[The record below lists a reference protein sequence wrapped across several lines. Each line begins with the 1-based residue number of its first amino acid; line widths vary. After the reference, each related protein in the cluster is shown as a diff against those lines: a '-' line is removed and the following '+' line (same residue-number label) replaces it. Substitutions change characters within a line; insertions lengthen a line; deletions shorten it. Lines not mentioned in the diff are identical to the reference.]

1 MKTLTQTVTCHSG
14 QTLHNFNFLQ
24 KSSILS
30 RCWQLSAASLFV
42 AIFGST
48 TSWGQ
53 VSLTEL
59 LNAVENDRVAESAE
73 YRERQQEFEQNVAR
87 QQQILDTTNE
97 RIVEQ
102 ETEQNRLS
110 DQFEANEVIIAD
122 KREILR
128 NRRGDLNE
136 LFGTLQGVA
145 GDFLSNFQDSL
156 ISAQYP
162 GRAGELEVIIE
173 RAGSTI
179 EQLNISEMERFWYF
193 MHQEVTESGRVVT
206 YNGDI
211 ALPSGDTTN
220 RTITRI
226 GAFNAISDGEYLNY
240 QGEVGHLQVL
250 PRQPDSEVLGAAR
263 DLQSS
268 TTGFTRTGI
277 DPTGG
282 VGGQVMANLVNFP
295 SASEQVQANAGVI
308 GFIIIG
314 VGVVGILLAFYR
326 LLMLTLV
333 SVQVRNQL
341 KSEKP
346 AKNNPLGRVLLI
358 ADANPD
364 ADTETLEL
372 KLGEAI
378 LKETPS
384 LESMLT
390 LIKMIATIAPLGGLL
405 GTVTGMIQV
414 FQQIT
419 VYGAGDPTIM
429 AGGISQALMTTVLG
443 IVVAIPTI
451 FMHTVVKS
459 RSDNI
464 IHILEEQAT
473 GMIAQKAERSAGGQ

>member
-1 MKTLTQTVTCHSG
+1 MKY
-14 QTLHNFNFLQ
+14 FQ
-24 KSSILS
+24 KFISAMGAAIVLLGSSLALS
-30 RCWQLSAASLFV
+30 QAS
-42 AIFGST
+42 
-48 TSWGQ
+48 
-53 VSLTEL
+53 SLAGL
-59 LNAVENDRVAESAE
+59 LDLVENDRVSESEE
-73 YRERQQEFEQNVAR
+73 YQARVSEFEQNAAR
-87 QQQILDTTNE
+87 QQEILDTTNN

-102 ETEQNRLS
+102 EDLQVQLS
-110 DQFEANEVIIAD
+110 DQFEANEIIIAD
-122 KREILR
+122 KREVLR
-128 NRRGDLNE
+128 DRRGDLNE

-145 GDFLSNFQDSL
+145 GDFLSNFQNSL
-156 ISAQYP
+156 ISAQYS
-162 GRAGELEVIIE
+162 GRTEALDEIIQ

-179 EQLNISEMERFWYF
+179 EQLNVDEMERFWFF
-193 MHQEVTESGRVVT
+193 MHQELTESGRVVSYT
-206 YNGDI
+206 GDVTLPNGDT
-211 ALPSGDTTN
+211 AS
-220 RTITRI
+220 RSITRI
-226 GAFNAISDGEYLNY
+226 GAFNAVSDGEYLSY
-240 QGEVGHLQVL
+240 SGDIGHLQVL
-250 PRQPDSEVLGAAR
+250 PRQPDAGIMASASALQGA
-263 DLQSS
+263 SS
-268 TTGFTRTGI
+268 GFTKVGI

-282 VGGQVMANLVNFP
+282 VGGQVLANLVNFP
-295 SASEQVQANAGVI
+295 TVEEQVRNNSGVI

-314 VGVVGILLAFYR
+314 VGIVGILLGFLR
-326 LLMLTLV
+326 LLLLSLT
-333 SVQVRNQL
+333 SIKVRGQL
-341 KSEKP
+341 KKDKP
-346 AKNNPLGRVLLI
+346 AKNNPLGRVLMV
-358 ADANPD
+358 AENNPT

-378 LKETPS
+378 LQETPA

-473 GMIAQKAERSAGGQ
+473 GMIAEKAERLANNQS

>member
-1 MKTLTQTVTCHSG
+1 MKY
-14 QTLHNFNFLQ
+14 FQ
-24 KSSILS
+24 KFI
-30 RCWQLSAASLFV
+30 SAIGA
-42 AIFGST
+42 AIFLLGS
-48 TSWGQ
+48 
-53 VSLTEL
+53 SLALSQASSLAGL
-59 LNAVENDRVAESAE
+59 LDLVENDRVSESEE
-73 YRERQQEFEQNVAR
+73 YQARVTEFEQNAAR
-87 QQQILDTTNE
+87 QQEILDTTNN

-102 ETEQNRLS
+102 EDLQVQLS
-110 DQFEANEVIIAD
+110 DQFEANEIIIAD
-122 KREILR
+122 KREVLR
-128 NRRGDLNE
+128 DRRGDLNE

-145 GDFLSNFQDSL
+145 GDFLSNFQNSL
-156 ISAQYP
+156 ISAQYS
-162 GRAGELEVIIE
+162 GRTEALDEIIQ

-179 EQLNISEMERFWYF
+179 EQLNVDEMERFWFF
-193 MHQEVTESGRVVT
+193 MHQELTESGRVVSYT
-206 YNGDI
+206 GDVTLPNGDT
-211 ALPSGDTTN
+211 AS
-220 RTITRI
+220 RSITRI
-226 GAFNAISDGEYLNY
+226 GAFNAVSDGEYLSY
-240 QGEVGHLQVL
+240 SGDIGHLQVL
-250 PRQPDSEVLGAAR
+250 PRQPDAGIMASASALQGA
-263 DLQSS
+263 SS
-268 TTGFTRTGI
+268 GFTKVGI

-282 VGGQVMANLVNFP
+282 VGGQVLANLVNFP
-295 SASEQVQANAGVI
+295 TVEEQVRNNSGVI

-314 VGVVGILLAFYR
+314 VGIVGILLGFLR
-326 LLMLTLV
+326 LLLLSLT
-333 SVQVRNQL
+333 SIKVRGQL
-341 KSEKP
+341 KKDKP
-346 AKNNPLGRVLLI
+346 AKNNPLGRVLMV
-358 ADANPD
+358 AENNPT

-378 LKETPS
+378 LQETPA

-473 GMIAQKAERSAGGQ
+473 GMIAEKAERLANNQS

>member
-1 MKTLTQTVTCHSG
+1 VKY
-14 QTLHNFNFLQ
+14 FL
-24 KSSILS
+24 KFISSI
-30 RCWQLSAASLFV
+30 SAAIVFLGSPLALSQASSL
-42 AIFGST
+42 AG
-48 TSWGQ
+48 
-53 VSLTEL
+53 L
-59 LNAVENDRVAESAE
+59 LDLVENDRVSESEE
-73 YRERQQEFEQNVAR
+73 YQARVSEFEQNSAR
-87 QQQILDTTNE
+87 QQEILDITNN

-102 ETEQNRLS
+102 EDLQVQLS
-110 DQFEANEVIIAD
+110 DQFEANEIIIAD
-122 KREILR
+122 KREVLR
-128 NRRGDLNE
+128 DRRGDLNE

-145 GDFLSNFQDSL
+145 GDFLSNFQNSL
-156 ISAQYP
+156 ISAQYS
-162 GRAGELEVIIE
+162 GRTEALDEIIQ

-179 EQLNISEMERFWYF
+179 EQLNVDEMERFWFF
-193 MHQEVTESGRVVT
+193 MHQELTESGRVVSYAGDVT
-206 YNGDI
+206 LPNGDT
-211 ALPSGDTTN
+211 AS
-220 RTITRI
+220 RSITRI
-226 GAFNAISDGEYLNY
+226 GAFNAVSDGEYLSY
-240 QGEVGHLQVL
+240 SGDIGHLQVL
-250 PRQPDSEVLGAAR
+250 PRQPDAGIMASASALQAA
-263 DLQSS
+263 SS
-268 TTGFTRTGI
+268 GFTKVGI

-282 VGGQVMANLVNFP
+282 VGGQVLANLVNFP
-295 SASEQVQANAGVI
+295 TVEEQVRNNSGVI

-314 VGVVGILLAFYR
+314 VGIVGILLGFLR
-326 LLMLTLV
+326 LLLLSLT
-333 SVQVRNQL
+333 SIKVRGQL
-341 KSEKP
+341 KKDKP
-346 AKNNPLGRVLLI
+346 AKNNPLGRVLMV
-358 ADANPD
+358 AENNPT

-378 LKETPS
+378 LQETPA

-473 GMIAQKAERSAGGQ
+473 GMIAEKAERLANNQS

>member
-1 MKTLTQTVTCHSG
+1 MKKLTKFTSFLTAAVFAFASG
-14 QTLHNFNFLQ
+14 QIAAQAT
-24 KSSILS
+24 SLS
-30 RCWQLSAASLFV
+30 N
-42 AIFGST
+42 
-48 TSWGQ
+48 
-53 VSLTEL
+53 L
-59 LNAVENDRVAESAE
+59 LDLVEQDRVAESEE
-73 YRERQQEFEQNVAR
+73 YQARLSDFESNAARQQE
-87 QQQILDTTNE
+87 ILDTTNQ
-97 RIVEQ
+97 RITAEEQTQVE
-102 ETEQNRLS
+102 LS
-110 DQFEANEVIIAD
+110 DQFEANEIIIAD

-128 NRRGDLNE
+128 DRRGALNE

-145 GDFLSNFQDSL
+145 GDFLSNFENSL
-156 ISAQYP
+156 ISAQYT
-162 GRAGELEVIIE
+162 GRSMQLEEIIE

-179 EQLNISEMERFWYF
+179 EQLNVEEMERFWFF
-193 MHQEVTESGRVVT
+193 MHQELTESGQVVSFNSDVT
-206 YNGDI
+206 LPNGDT
-211 ALPSGDTTN
+211 AN
-220 RTITRI
+220 RSVVRV
-226 GAFNAISDGEYLNY
+226 GSFQAVSDGEYLSY
-240 QGEVGHLQVL
+240 TGDIGHLQVL
-250 PRQPDSEVLGAAR
+250 PRQPDASIMATASS
-263 DLQSS
+263 LQGSS
-268 TTGFTRTGI
+268 DGFTRVGI

-295 SASEQVQANAGVI
+295 TVEEQVRNNSGVI

-314 VGVVGILLAFYR
+314 VGIVGILIAFLR
-326 LLMLTLV
+326 LLMLSLT
-333 SVQVRNQL
+333 SIKVRGQL
-341 KSEKP
+341 KRDKP
-346 AKNNPLGRVLLI
+346 TKNNPLGRVLLV
-358 ADANPD
+358 AEANPS

-378 LKETPS
+378 LQETPA

-473 GMIAQKAERSAGGQ
+473 GMIAQKAERLANDRA

>member
-1 MKTLTQTVTCHSG
+1 MKQLTKFSSFLTAAVFTIASG
-14 QTLHNFNFLQ
+14 QIVAQAT
-24 KSSILS
+24 SLS
-30 RCWQLSAASLFV
+30 N
-42 AIFGST
+42 
-48 TSWGQ
+48 
-53 VSLTEL
+53 L
-59 LNAVENDRVAESAE
+59 LDLVEQDRVAESEE
-73 YRERQQEFEQNVAR
+73 YQARLSDFESNAARQQE
-87 QQQILDTTNE
+87 ILDTTNQ
-97 RIVEQ
+97 RITAEEQTQVE
-102 ETEQNRLS
+102 LS
-110 DQFEANEVIIAD
+110 DQFEANEIIIAD

-128 NRRGDLNE
+128 DRRGALNE

-145 GDFLSNFQDSL
+145 GDFLSNFENSL
-156 ISAQYP
+156 ISAQYT
-162 GRAGELEVIIE
+162 GRSLQLEEIIE

-179 EQLNISEMERFWYF
+179 EQLNVEEMERFWFF
-193 MHQEVTESGRVVT
+193 MHQELTESGQVVSFNSDVT
-206 YNGDI
+206 LPNGDT
-211 ALPSGDTTN
+211 AN
-220 RTITRI
+220 RSIVRV
-226 GAFNAISDGEYLNY
+226 GAFQAVSNGEYLSY
-240 QGEVGHLQVL
+240 TGDIGHLQVL
-250 PRQPDSEVLGAAR
+250 PRQPDASIMATASSLQGAS
-263 DLQSS
+263 D
-268 TTGFTRTGI
+268 GFTRVGI

-295 SASEQVQANAGVI
+295 TVEEQVRNNSGVI

-314 VGVVGILLAFYR
+314 VGIVGILIAFLR
-326 LLMLTLV
+326 LLMLSLT
-333 SVQVRNQL
+333 SIKVRGQL
-341 KSEKP
+341 KRDKP
-346 AKNNPLGRVLLI
+346 TKNNPLGRVLLV
-358 ADANPD
+358 AEANPS

-378 LKETPS
+378 LQETPA

-473 GMIAQKAERSAGGQ
+473 GMIAQKAERLANNQA

>member
-1 MKTLTQTVTCHSG
+1 MKY
-14 QTLHNFNFLQ
+14 FL
-24 KSSILS
+24 KFISSI
-30 RCWQLSAASLFV
+30 SAAIVFLGSPLALSQASSL
-42 AIFGST
+42 AG
-48 TSWGQ
+48 
-53 VSLTEL
+53 L
-59 LNAVENDRVAESAE
+59 LDLVENDRVSESEE
-73 YRERQQEFEQNVAR
+73 YQARVSEFEQNSAR
-87 QQQILDTTNE
+87 QQEILDITNN

-102 ETEQNRLS
+102 EDLQVQLS
-110 DQFEANEVIIAD
+110 DQFEANEIIIAD
-122 KREILR
+122 KREVLR
-128 NRRGDLNE
+128 DRRGDLNE

-145 GDFLSNFQDSL
+145 GDFLSNFQNSL
-156 ISAQYP
+156 ISAQYS
-162 GRAGELEVIIE
+162 GRTEALDEIIQ

-179 EQLNISEMERFWYF
+179 EQLNVDEMERFWFF
-193 MHQEVTESGRVVT
+193 MHQELTESGRVVSYAGDVT
-206 YNGDI
+206 LPNGDT
-211 ALPSGDTTN
+211 AS
-220 RTITRI
+220 RSITRI
-226 GAFNAISDGEYLNY
+226 GAFNAVSDGEYLSY
-240 QGEVGHLQVL
+240 SGDIGHLQVL
-250 PRQPDSEVLGAAR
+250 PRQPDAGIMASASALQAA
-263 DLQSS
+263 SS
-268 TTGFTRTGI
+268 GFTKVGI

-282 VGGQVMANLVNFP
+282 VGGQVLANLVNFP
-295 SASEQVQANAGVI
+295 TVEEQVRNNSGVI

-314 VGVVGILLAFYR
+314 VGIVGILLGFLR
-326 LLMLTLV
+326 LLLLSLT
-333 SVQVRNQL
+333 SIKVRGQL
-341 KSEKP
+341 KKDKP
-346 AKNNPLGRVLLI
+346 AKNNPLGRVLMV
-358 ADANPD
+358 AENNPT

-378 LKETPS
+378 LQETPA

-473 GMIAQKAERSAGGQ
+473 GMIAEKAERLANNQS

>member
-1 MKTLTQTVTCHSG
+1 MRNLTKFTSFFAAAVFAFASG
-14 QTLHNFNFLQ
+14 QIAAQAT
-24 KSSILS
+24 SLS
-30 RCWQLSAASLFV
+30 N
-42 AIFGST
+42 
-48 TSWGQ
+48 
-53 VSLTEL
+53 L
-59 LNAVENDRVAESAE
+59 LDLVEQDRVAESEE
-73 YRERQQEFEQNVAR
+73 YQARLSDFESNAARQQE
-87 QQQILDTTNE
+87 ILDTTNQ
-97 RIVEQ
+97 RITAEEQTQVE
-102 ETEQNRLS
+102 LS
-110 DQFEANEVIIAD
+110 DQFEANEIIIAD

-128 NRRGDLNE
+128 DRRGALNE

-145 GDFLSNFQDSL
+145 GDFLSNFENSL
-156 ISAQYP
+156 ISAQYT
-162 GRAGELEVIIE
+162 GRSLQLEEIIE

-179 EQLNISEMERFWYF
+179 EQLNVEEMERFWFF
-193 MHQEVTESGRVVT
+193 MHQELTESGQVVSFSADVT
-206 YNGDI
+206 LPNGDT
-211 ALPSGDTTN
+211 AN
-220 RTITRI
+220 RSVVRV
-226 GAFNAISDGEYLNY
+226 GAFQAVSEGEYLSY
-240 QGEVGHLQVL
+240 TGDIGHLQVL
-250 PRQPDSEVLGAAR
+250 PRQPDASIMATASSLQGAS
-263 DLQSS
+263 D
-268 TTGFTRTGI
+268 GFTRVGI

-295 SASEQVQANAGVI
+295 TVEEQVRNNSGVI

-314 VGVVGILLAFYR
+314 VGIVGILIAFLR
-326 LLMLTLV
+326 LLMLSLT
-333 SVQVRNQL
+333 SVKVRGQL
-341 KSEKP
+341 KRDKP
-346 AKNNPLGRVLLI
+346 TKNNPLGRVLLV
-358 ADANPD
+358 AEANPA

-378 LKETPS
+378 LQETPA

-473 GMIAQKAERSAGGQ
+473 GMIAQKAERLANDRA

>member
-1 MKTLTQTVTCHSG
+1 MKY
-14 QTLHNFNFLQ
+14 FQ
-24 KSSILS
+24 KFISSMG
-30 RCWQLSAASLFV
+30 A
-42 AIFGST
+42 AIFLLGS
-48 TSWGQ
+48 
-53 VSLTEL
+53 SLALSQASSLAGL
-59 LNAVENDRVAESAE
+59 LDLVENDRVSESEE
-73 YRERQQEFEQNVAR
+73 YQARVSEFEQNAAR
-87 QQQILDTTNE
+87 QQEILDTTNN

-102 ETEQNRLS
+102 EDLQVQLS
-110 DQFEANEVIIAD
+110 DQFEANEIIIAD
-122 KREILR
+122 KREVLR
-128 NRRGDLNE
+128 DRRGDLNE

-145 GDFLSNFQDSL
+145 GDFLSNFQNSL
-156 ISAQYP
+156 ISAQYS
-162 GRAGELEVIIE
+162 GRTEALDEIIQ

-179 EQLNISEMERFWYF
+179 EQLNVDEMERFWFF
-193 MHQEVTESGRVVT
+193 MHQELTESGRVVSYSGDVT
-206 YNGDI
+206 LPNGDT
-211 ALPSGDTTN
+211 AS
-220 RTITRI
+220 RSITRI
-226 GAFNAISDGEYLNY
+226 GAFNAVSDGEYLSY
-240 QGEVGHLQVL
+240 SGDIGHLQVL
-250 PRQPDSEVLGAAR
+250 PRQPDAGIMASASALQAA
-263 DLQSS
+263 SS
-268 TTGFTRTGI
+268 GFTKVGI

-282 VGGQVMANLVNFP
+282 VGGQVLANLVNFP
-295 SASEQVQANAGVI
+295 TVEEQVRNNSGVI

-314 VGVVGILLAFYR
+314 VGIVGILLGFLR
-326 LLMLTLV
+326 LLLLSLT
-333 SVQVRNQL
+333 SIKVRGQL
-341 KSEKP
+341 KKDKP
-346 AKNNPLGRVLLI
+346 AKNNPLGRVLMV
-358 ADANPD
+358 AENNPT

-378 LKETPS
+378 LQETPA

-473 GMIAQKAERSAGGQ
+473 GMIAEKAERLANNQS

>member
-1 MKTLTQTVTCHSG
+1 MKVLEKITGLTAA
-14 QTLHNFNFLQ
+14 
-24 KSSILS
+24 SILTVMAS
-30 RCWQLSAASLFV
+30 SAGYAQGSLS
-42 AIFGST
+42 
-48 TSWGQ
+48 
-53 VSLTEL
+53 EL
-59 LNAVENDRVAESAE
+59 LNAVENDRVAESEE
-73 YRERQQEFEQNVAR
+73 YQQRLQEFEQNAAR
-87 QQQILDTTNE
+87 QTEILEITE
-97 RIVEQ
+97 GRITEQ
-102 ETEQNRLS
+102 ETLQVQLS

-122 KREILR
+122 KREVLR

-145 GDFLSNFQDSL
+145 GDFLSNFQNSL

-162 GRAGELEVIIE
+162 GRTGELEVIIE
-173 RAGSTI
+173 RAGSSI

-206 YNGDI
+206 YNGEV
-211 ALPSGDTTN
+211 ALPSGETST
-220 RTITRI
+220 RSVTRI
-226 GAFNAISDGEYLNY
+226 GSFNAISDGEYLNY

-250 PRQPDSEVLGAAR
+250 PRQPASDVLSAANA
-263 DLQSS
+263 LTSS
-268 TTGFTRTGI
+268 TSGFTRAGF

-295 SASEQVQANAGVI
+295 SAQEQVEANAGVI

-314 VGVVGILLAFYR
+314 VGVVGIILGFFR

-333 SVQVRNQL
+333 SVKVRSQL
-341 KSEKP
+341 KSDK
-346 AKNNPLGRVLLI
+346 ASKNNPLGRVLMV
-358 ADANPD
+358 AESNPN

-384 LESMLT
+384 LESLLT

-473 GMIAQKAERSAGGQ
+473 GMIAQKAERAAGGS

>member
-1 MKTLTQTVTCHSG
+1 MKH
-14 QTLHNFNFLQ
+14 
-24 KSSILS
+24 LS
-30 RCWQLSAASLFV
+30 KFIGVMSAAFVILGSSHALPQASSL
-42 AIFGST
+42 AG
-48 TSWGQ
+48 
-53 VSLTEL
+53 L
-59 LNAVENDRVAESAE
+59 LDLVENDRVSESEE
-73 YRERQQEFEQNVAR
+73 YQARVSEFEQNAAR
-87 QQQILDTTNE
+87 QQEILDTTNN

-102 ETEQNRLS
+102 EELQVQLS
-110 DQFEANEVIIAD
+110 DQFEANEIIIAD
-122 KREILR
+122 KREVLR
-128 NRRGDLNE
+128 DRRGDLNE

-145 GDFLSNFQDSL
+145 GDFLSNFQNSL
-156 ISAQYP
+156 ISAQYT
-162 GRAGELEVIIE
+162 GRTQALDEIIQ

-179 EQLNISEMERFWYF
+179 EQLNVDEMERFWFF
-193 MHQEVTESGRVVT
+193 MHQELTESGRVVSYT
-206 YNGDI
+206 GDVTLPNGDT
-211 ALPSGDTTN
+211 AS
-220 RTITRI
+220 RSITRI
-226 GAFNAISDGEYLNY
+226 GAFNAVSDGEYLSY
-240 QGEVGHLQVL
+240 SGDIGHLQVL
-250 PRQPDSEVLGAAR
+250 PRQPDAGIMASASALQGAT
-263 DLQSS
+263 S
-268 TTGFTRTGI
+268 GFTKVGI

-282 VGGQVMANLVNFP
+282 VGGQVLANLVNFP
-295 SASEQVQANAGVI
+295 TVEEQVRNNSGVI

-314 VGVVGILLAFYR
+314 VGIVGILLGFLR
-326 LLMLTLV
+326 LLLLSLT
-333 SVQVRNQL
+333 SIKVRGQL
-341 KSEKP
+341 KKDKP
-346 AKNNPLGRVLLI
+346 AKNNPLGRVLMV
-358 ADANPD
+358 AENNPT

-378 LKETPS
+378 LQETPA

-473 GMIAQKAERSAGGQ
+473 GMIAEKAERLANNQS

>member
-1 MKTLTQTVTCHSG
+1 MKKLTKFTSFLTAAVFAFASG
-14 QTLHNFNFLQ
+14 QIAAQAT
-24 KSSILS
+24 SLS
-30 RCWQLSAASLFV
+30 N
-42 AIFGST
+42 
-48 TSWGQ
+48 
-53 VSLTEL
+53 L
-59 LNAVENDRVAESAE
+59 LDLVEQDRVAESEE
-73 YRERQQEFEQNVAR
+73 YQARLSDFESNAARQQE
-87 QQQILDTTNE
+87 ILDTTNQ
-97 RIVEQ
+97 RITAEEQTQVE
-102 ETEQNRLS
+102 LS
-110 DQFEANEVIIAD
+110 DQFEANEIIIAD

-128 NRRGDLNE
+128 DRRGALNE

-145 GDFLSNFQDSL
+145 GDFLSNFENSL
-156 ISAQYP
+156 ISAQYT
-162 GRAGELEVIIE
+162 GRSLQLEEIIE

-179 EQLNISEMERFWYF
+179 EQLNVEEMERFWFF
-193 MHQEVTESGRVVT
+193 MHQELTESGQVVSFNSDVT
-206 YNGDI
+206 LPNGDT
-211 ALPSGDTTN
+211 AN
-220 RTITRI
+220 RSVVRV
-226 GAFNAISDGEYLNY
+226 GSFQAVSDGEYLSY
-240 QGEVGHLQVL
+240 TGDIGHLQVL
-250 PRQPDSEVLGAAR
+250 PRQPDASIMATASS
-263 DLQSS
+263 LQGSS
-268 TTGFTRTGI
+268 DGFTRVGI

-295 SASEQVQANAGVI
+295 TVEEQVRNNSGVI

-314 VGVVGILLAFYR
+314 VGIVGILIAFLR
-326 LLMLTLV
+326 LLMLSLT
-333 SVQVRNQL
+333 SIKVRGQL
-341 KSEKP
+341 KRDKP
-346 AKNNPLGRVLLI
+346 TKNNPLGRVLLV
-358 ADANPD
+358 AEANPS

-378 LKETPS
+378 LQETPA

-473 GMIAQKAERSAGGQ
+473 GMIAQKAERLANDRA

>member
-1 MKTLTQTVTCHSG
+1 MKQLTKFSSFLTAAVFTFASG
-14 QTLHNFNFLQ
+14 QIVAQAT
-24 KSSILS
+24 SLS
-30 RCWQLSAASLFV
+30 N
-42 AIFGST
+42 
-48 TSWGQ
+48 
-53 VSLTEL
+53 L
-59 LNAVENDRVAESAE
+59 LDLVEQDRVAESEE
-73 YRERQQEFEQNVAR
+73 YQARLSDFESNAARQQEIV
-87 QQQILDTTNE
+87 DTTNQ
-97 RIVEQ
+97 RITAEEQTQVE
-102 ETEQNRLS
+102 LS
-110 DQFEANEVIIAD
+110 DQFEANEIIIAD

-128 NRRGDLNE
+128 DRRGALNE

-145 GDFLSNFQDSL
+145 GDFLSNFENSL
-156 ISAQYP
+156 ISAQYT
-162 GRAGELEVIIE
+162 GRSLQLEEIIE

-179 EQLNISEMERFWYF
+179 EQLNVEEMERFWFF
-193 MHQEVTESGRVVT
+193 MHQELTESGQVVSFNSDVT
-206 YNGDI
+206 LPNGDT
-211 ALPSGDTTN
+211 AN
-220 RTITRI
+220 RSIVRV
-226 GAFNAISDGEYLNY
+226 GAFQAVSDGEYLSY
-240 QGEVGHLQVL
+240 TGDIGHLQVL
-250 PRQPDSEVLGAAR
+250 PRQPDASIMATASSLQGAS
-263 DLQSS
+263 D
-268 TTGFTRTGI
+268 GFTRVGI

-295 SASEQVQANAGVI
+295 TVEEQVRNNSGVI

-314 VGVVGILLAFYR
+314 VGIVGILIAFLR
-326 LLMLTLV
+326 LLMLSLT
-333 SVQVRNQL
+333 SIKVRGQL
-341 KSEKP
+341 KRDKP
-346 AKNNPLGRVLLI
+346 TKNNPLGRVLLV
-358 ADANPD
+358 AEANPS

-378 LKETPS
+378 LQETPA

-473 GMIAQKAERSAGGQ
+473 GMIAQKAERLANNQA